1 MFWFSS
7 RRIARWLVLAMLL
20 LFQPD
25 VLDFPPM
32 VLYPC
37 RLVPKL
43 LSRLLRIEKKEK
55 VE

>member
-1 MFWFSS
+1 
-7 RRIARWLVLAMLL
+7 MLL
-20 LFQPD
+20 LFQPGF
-25 VLDFPPM
+25 LAFPPM